1 MKCPECNQENSAEAR
16 FCTQCAASLE
26 QACANCGSRVS
37 PVAKFCPQCGK
48 PLMPGAKASRFES
61 PRHYAPRHLNEKIL
75 SSKVAI
81 EGERKRVTVL
91 FADIKGSMEVLT
103 DLDPEDAQ
111 KIFNSVLDRMIEAVH
126 LYEGTV
132 HKIMGDGLMALF
144 GAPLAHEDHAV
155 RACYAALRM
164 QQQVSRYADEVHRSH
179 GMPLTIRVGLN
190 SGDIV
195 VRAIGNDLHME
206 YTVVGQTVH
215 LASRMEQMARPGSVL
230 MTGSTLQ
237 LVESYVS
244 TKALGPVPVKG
255 VAKPVQIHE
264 VTGVGMARTRLQAAL
279 GRGLTRFIGRDVEL
293 NELRRAKQLAR
304 NGNGQVVAIV
314 GEAGVGKSRLVHEF
328 VHPPHSADWLVVEAS
343 SVSYGRAT
351 PYLPII
357 DLLRHYFKINA
368 RDSTRTIHE
377 KVTGKI
383 LTLDQSL
390 LDAIPPILDLLEALE
405 RDHPFRRLEP
415 SQHRQQTY
423 QAVTRLLLSES
434 RVHPLTVIFE
444 DLHWYDSLSLG
455 LLNALV
461 VEATE
466 ARILLLVSYRPQYRD
481 EWRHR
486 PNHHQLRLDPLAG
499 KNIAKLVE
507 ALLGQHPN
515 LANLKTLV
523 MERASGN
530 PFFAEEVV
538 RALADAGA
546 LEGAPGN
553 YRLAKP
559 LSAVEVPP
567 SVQSVLAARIDALPG
582 PEKRLLQYAAV
593 IGYEVPL
600 ALLKA
605 IAGVSEDELG
615 GLLGNL
621 QDSEFLYTAQLFP
634 DLHYRFKHAFTHEVT
649 YTGMLRDHRREIHA
663 LAFDAIE
670 KLYAER
676 RDEQVER
683 LAHHAI
689 QGEIR
694 DRAVHYL
701 RQAGARAQARSALA
715 DARSLFEQALEALDA
730 LPESETTLEQA
741 FETRL
746 ELRPVLRQL
755 GEGRKM
761 LQHLREAEAISARL
775 KDDRRRGQ
783 VCAFMTTVLSTF
795 DELDE
800 ALETG
805 SRALDIAVRRDDLS
819 LRLVSTSYLGQTQYY
834 RGEYETVV
842 KLATEALAVLPPDWV
857 YSYFGMAVPAAIFG
871 RAWLI
876 MSLVELG
883 RFDEAARYQAEAMRL
898 AEPTRHAHTIGFA
911 EFAGSML
918 HLGKGEWTKAHVL
931 IEQWIN
937 TSNALQTP
945 SLLPWAVASSAWALA
960 QAGKT
965 VDASKRILK
974 AEELLEGQA
983 AREIGQHRGWAYG
996 ALGRACLLL
1005 NELDEAERWAN
1016 RSVESCRRHPG
1027 FAAHALRLLGDI
1039 KSHPDRLD
1047 ADKAI
1052 DCYRQA
1058 VEIAGPRGMRPLVAH
1073 CHLGLG
1079 KLYGRKGR
1087 AEDAREKLEAAMT
1100 MYRDLEM
1107 ESWLDQAVS

>member
-1 MKCPECNQENSAEAR
+1 
-16 FCTQCAASLE
+16 
-26 QACANCGSRVS
+26 
-37 PVAKFCPQCGK
+37 
-48 PLMPGAKASRFES
+48 
-61 PRHYAPRHLNEKIL
+61 
-75 SSKVAI
+75 
-81 EGERKRVTVL
+81 
-91 FADIKGSMEVLT
+91 
-103 DLDPEDAQ
+103 
-111 KIFNSVLDRMIEAVH
+111 
-126 LYEGTV
+126 
-132 HKIMGDGLMALF
+132 
-144 GAPLAHEDHAV
+144 
-155 RACYAALRM
+155 
-164 QQQVSRYADEVHRSH
+164 
-179 GMPLTIRVGLN
+179 
-190 SGDIV
+190 
-195 VRAIGNDLHME
+195 
-206 YTVVGQTVH
+206 
-215 LASRMEQMARPGSVL
+215 
-230 MTGSTLQ
+230 
-237 LVESYVS
+237 
-244 TKALGPVPVKG
+244 
-255 VAKPVQIHE
+255 
-264 VTGVGMARTRLQAAL
+264 
-279 GRGLTRFIGRDVEL
+279 
-293 NELRRAKQLAR
+293 
-304 NGNGQVVAIV
+304 
-314 GEAGVGKSRLVHEF
+314 
-328 VHPPHSADWLVVEAS
+328 
-343 SVSYGRAT
+343 
-351 PYLPII
+351 
-357 DLLRHYFKINA
+357 
-368 RDSTRTIHE
+368 
-377 KVTGKI
+377 
-383 LTLDQSL
+383 
-390 LDAIPPILDLLEALE
+390 
-405 RDHPFRRLEP
+405 
-415 SQHRQQTY
+415 
-423 QAVTRLLLSES
+423 
-434 RVHPLTVIFE
+434 
-444 DLHWYDSLSLG
+444 
-455 LLNALV
+455 
-461 VEATE
+461 
-466 ARILLLVSYRPQYRD
+466 
-481 EWRHR
+481 
-486 PNHHQLRLDPLAG
+486 
-499 KNIAKLVE
+499 
-507 ALLGQHPN
+507 
-515 LANLKTLV
+515 
-523 MERASGN
+523 
-530 PFFAEEVV
+530 
-538 RALADAGA
+538 
-546 LEGAPGN
+546 
-553 YRLAKP
+553 

-965 VDASKRILK
+965 VDASKRLLK

-1005 NELDEAERWAN
+1005 NQLDEAEHWAN

-1052 DCYRQA
+1052 ACYRQA
-1058 VEIAGPRGMRPLVAH
+1058 MEIARPRGMRPLVAH

-1087 AEDAREKLEAAMT
+1087 PEDARENLDAAMT

-1107 ESWLDQAVS
+1107 GAWLDQAVS